1 MDLITTKY
9 ANEDFSKLKQLAK
22 EGDSDAMFELGV
34 RYETGNGTRKN
45 RVQAM
50 RCVVNAAAA
59 GNAIAIQS
67 LVGQSNLNWL
77 DRVNFDEIGCPNP
90 ERFVESCIA
99 IYPLDCQGANVSKEQ
114 ARLDYRIAHI
124 AHRLFHDDES
134 CYEYA
139 VKILEQRPYIAAELF
154 KLSGHFESYLYC
166 LQKGIGVKKNAKKI
180 AEIHLMLGARREYV
194 ALATSNQNGITFSVN
209 KGKSVKRNLR
219 RIRYEN
225 AKKGASGCL
234 AAPFKAY
241 FGFFN
246 SYLEDAQKKSEE
258 ETERAIREA
267 RTPEEWIDAMDSR
280 YANVAG
286 AGCLGC
292 IVYGIALLIPIVV
305 ICFLFIFW

>member
-114 ARLDYRIAHI
+114 ARLDCRIARIAHW
-124 AHRLFHDDES
+124 LFHDDES

-180 AEIHLMLGARREYV
+180 AEIHLMLGARRKYV
-194 ALATSNQNGITFSVN
+194 ALATSNQNGITFSVD

-241 FGFFN
+241 FGIFN
-246 SYLEDAQKKSEE
+246 SFLDKEIKKSEA
-258 ETERAIREA
+258 ETQRAIDEA
-267 RTPEEWIDAMDSR
+267 RTPREWVDAMDSR
-280 YANVAG
+280 RGDLYG
-286 AGCLGC
+286 EGCGGC
-292 IVYGIALLIPIVV
+292 IVYGIAILIPILV
-305 ICFLFIFW
+305 IYILVNIR